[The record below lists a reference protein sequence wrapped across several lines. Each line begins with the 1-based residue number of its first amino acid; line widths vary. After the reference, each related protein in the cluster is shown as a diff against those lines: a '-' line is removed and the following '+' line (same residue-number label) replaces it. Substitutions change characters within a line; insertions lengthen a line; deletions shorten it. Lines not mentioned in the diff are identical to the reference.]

1 MNPHSTAS
9 THAKASQQP
18 FQPER
23 AEAFRSKVA
32 RYRRIL
38 SSFWWIPAVTIS
50 IGLAVQAWYSLTSPI
65 TYQSVA
71 RILVSGKIALP
82 EGGMFNEEAVN
93 FFGTQEE
100 LMQSAEVRRRAA
112 ARVQSLRPDLNP
124 VPVSIQVSQIPRT
137 SIFVLVA
144 SGTQPDYVKAYLNA
158 TMEEYIALRRGIFN
172 EKSQTTLTAITDE
185 LGRVE
190 TELRRG
196 EDELLDWKR
205 KNNLVFLQEEGTS
218 AGGYLATLNRELAL
232 LESEYNLIGK
242 LDDEQNIDR
251 VADQRRPLTEVP
263 ESGAAAEGKR
273 DFLVASGSGGP
284 AESYLAVKR
293 RNYLLEATR
302 EQLLETRQT
311 AHPLVKEVDEEIRQN
326 KKLLEVYRL
335 QAVEQL
341 ASKRKSLEAQIAN
354 TKNQIAQWEIKALD
368 LSRRMGEFDRIKSK
382 VEREKNLYDRL
393 LANVQNVDVNSNI
406 QQDIL
411 SVMEYATPPGV
422 RIQSL
427 ARDLAMGGL
436 MGAAA
441 GVGILLLIGALDDR
455 VVSIAE
461 LQAIIEEE
469 VVAIIPKVPE
479 GQQIIKVNE
488 DDNPGLFESFRKLR
502 SWILFTEWENGPPKS
517 ILVASAMP
525 GEGKSTISLNLATC
539 LAASG
544 TRTLLVDADL
554 RRGNLHKQLGIE
566 QDPGLGNVLNGD
578 VPVDKAIHATEVTNL
593 WFVPRGYYG
602 TKGSEIFLN
611 TTLDH
616 FLTEVEKK
624 FDAIVF
630 DTSPVLAVDETS
642 ILAGK
647 VDVALL
653 AIRCGVTSLR
663 LARRSITHLVSRRAL
678 VGGVVYNAVDASS
691 HEYPYYNYYYSHQ
704 SEHASASKK

>member
-1 MNPHSTAS
+1 MNPSSPTETPKVS
-9 THAKASQQP
+9 QP
-18 FQPER
+18 FKPER
-23 AEAFRSKVA
+23 ADTIRSKVD
-32 RYRRIL
+32 RYRRIAT
-38 SSFWWIPAVTIS
+38 SFWWIPAVTIS
-50 IGLAVQAWYSLTSPI
+50 VGLAVQAWHSLTSPI

-82 EGGMFNEEAVN
+82 ENGMYNEEAVN

-100 LMQSAEVRRRAA
+100 LMQSAEVRRRAT
-112 ARVQSLRPDLNP
+112 ARVQSLRPDLSP
-124 VPVSIQVSQIPRT
+124 VSVSIQVSQIPRT

-144 SGTQPDYVKAYLNA
+144 SATQPDYVKAYLNA

-185 LGRVE
+185 LARVE

-218 AGGYLATLNRELAL
+218 AGGYLATLNHELAL

-242 LDDEQNIDR
+242 LDEEQNIDR
-251 VADQRRPLTEVP
+251 AADLHKVTVP
-263 ESGAAAEGKR
+263 VSEAASTADGKR
-273 DFLVASGSGGP
+273 DFLVATGAGAP

-293 RNYLLEATR
+293 RNYILEASR
-302 EQLLETRQT
+302 EQLLENHLKS
-311 AHPLVKEVDEEIRQN
+311 HPKIKEIEEEIRQN

-341 ASKRKSLEAQIAN
+341 VSKRRTLEAQISN
-354 TKNQIAQWEIKALD
+354 TKNQIAQWEVKALD

-382 VEREKNLYDRL
+382 VDREKSLYDRL
-393 LANVQNVDVNSNI
+393 LANVQNVDVNANI

-427 ARDLAMGGL
+427 ARDLATGGM
-436 MGAAA
+436 MGA
-441 GVGILLLIGALDDR
+441 GVGLGILLLIGALDDR
-455 VVSIAE
+455 VFSISE
-461 LQAIIEEE
+461 LQTIIEEE
-469 VVAIIPKVPE
+469 VVAIIPKVPD

-488 DDNPGLFESFRKLR
+488 DDNPGLFESYRKLR
-502 SWILFTEWENGPPKS
+502 SWILFTDWENGPPKS
-517 ILVASAMP
+517 ILIASAMP
-525 GEGKSTISLNLATC
+525 GEGKSTIALNLATC

-554 RRGNLHKQLGIE
+554 RRGRLHSQLGIE
-566 QDPGLGNVLNGD
+566 QDPGLGNVLNDD
-578 VPVDKAIHATEVTNL
+578 VPVEKAIHATEITNL

-602 TKGSEIFLN
+602 TKGSEIFLS

-616 FLTEVEKK
+616 FLAEVEKK
-624 FDAIVF
+624 FDAVIF

-647 VDVALL
+647 VDVALV
-653 AIRCGVTSLR
+653 AVRCGMTSLR
-663 LARRSITHLVSRRAL
+663 LAKRSIAHLVSRRAL
-678 VGGVVYNAVDASS
+678 IGGVVYNAVDASS
-691 HEYPYYNYYYSHQ
+691 HEYPYYNYYYSHKTG
-704 SEHASASKK
+704 KKPKTKA

>member
-1 MNPHSTAS
+1 MNPSSPTETPKVS
-9 THAKASQQP
+9 QP
-18 FQPER
+18 FKPER
-23 AEAFRSKVA
+23 ADTIRSKVD
-32 RYRRIL
+32 RYRRIAT
-38 SSFWWIPAVTIS
+38 SFWWIPAVTIS
-50 IGLAVQAWYSLTSPI
+50 VGLAVQAWHSLTSPI

-82 EGGMFNEEAVN
+82 ENGMYNEEAVN

-100 LMQSAEVRRRAA
+100 LMQSAEVRRRAT
-112 ARVQSLRPDLNP
+112 ARVQSLRPDLSP
-124 VPVSIQVSQIPRT
+124 VSVSIQVSQIPRT

-144 SGTQPDYVKAYLNA
+144 SATQPDYVKAYLNA

-185 LGRVE
+185 LARVE

-218 AGGYLATLNRELAL
+218 AGGYLATLNHELAL

-242 LDDEQNIDR
+242 LDEEQNIDR
-251 VADQRRPLTEVP
+251 AADLHKVTVP
-263 ESGAAAEGKR
+263 VSEAASTADGKR
-273 DFLVASGSGGP
+273 DFLVATGAGAP

-293 RNYLLEATR
+293 RNYILEASR
-302 EQLLETRQT
+302 EQLLENHLKS
-311 AHPLVKEVDEEIRQN
+311 HPKIKEIEEEIRQN

-341 ASKRKSLEAQIAN
+341 VSKRRTLEAQISN
-354 TKNQIAQWEIKALD
+354 TKNQIAQWEVKALD

-382 VEREKNLYDRL
+382 VDREKSLYDRL
-393 LANVQNVDVNSNI
+393 LANVQNVDVNANI

-427 ARDLAMGGL
+427 ARDLATGGM
-436 MGAAA
+436 MGA
-441 GVGILLLIGALDDR
+441 GVGLGILLLIGALDDR
-455 VVSIAE
+455 VFSISE
-461 LQAIIEEE
+461 LQTIIEDE
-469 VVAIIPKVPE
+469 VVAIIPKVPD

-488 DDNPGLFESFRKLR
+488 DDNPGLFESYRKLR
-502 SWILFTEWENGPPKS
+502 SWILFTDWENGPPKS
-517 ILVASAMP
+517 ILIASAMP
-525 GEGKSTISLNLATC
+525 GEGKSTIALNLATC

-554 RRGNLHKQLGIE
+554 RRGRLHSQLGIE
-566 QDPGLGNVLNGD
+566 QDPGLGNVLNDD
-578 VPVDKAIHATEVTNL
+578 VPVEKAIHATEITNL

-602 TKGSEIFLN
+602 TKGSEIFLS

-616 FLTEVEKK
+616 FLAEVEKK
-624 FDAIVF
+624 FDAVIF

-647 VDVALL
+647 VDVALV
-653 AIRCGVTSLR
+653 AVRCGMTSLR
-663 LARRSITHLVSRRAL
+663 LAKRSIAHLVSRRAL
-678 VGGVVYNAVDASS
+678 IGGVVYNAVDASS
-691 HEYPYYNYYYSHQ
+691 HEYPYYNYYYSHKTG
-704 SEHASASKK
+704 KKPKTKA

>member
-1 MNPHSTAS
+1 MNPPSPTETPKVS
-9 THAKASQQP
+9 QP

-23 AEAFRSKVA
+23 ADTIRSKVD
-32 RYRRIL
+32 RYRRIAT
-38 SSFWWIPAVTIS
+38 SFWWIPAVTIS
-50 IGLAVQAWYSLTSPI
+50 VGLAVQAWHSLTSPI

-82 EGGMFNEEAVN
+82 ENGMYNEEAVN

-100 LMQSAEVRRRAA
+100 LMQSAEVRRRAT
-112 ARVQSLRPDLNP
+112 ARVQSLRPDLSP
-124 VPVSIQVSQIPRT
+124 VSVSIQVSQIPRT

-144 SGTQPDYVKAYLNA
+144 SATQPDYVKAYLNA

-185 LGRVE
+185 LARVE

-218 AGGYLATLNRELAL
+218 AGGYLATLNHELAL

-242 LDDEQNIDR
+242 LDEEQNIDR
-251 VADQRRPLTEVP
+251 AADLHKVTVP
-263 ESGAAAEGKR
+263 VSEAASTADGKR
-273 DFLVASGSGGP
+273 DFLVATGAGAP

-293 RNYLLEATR
+293 RNYILEASR
-302 EQLLETRQT
+302 EQLLENHLKS
-311 AHPLVKEVDEEIRQN
+311 HPKIKEIEEEIRQN

-341 ASKRKSLEAQIAN
+341 VSKRRTLEAQISN
-354 TKNQIAQWEIKALD
+354 TKNQIAQWEVKALD

-382 VEREKNLYDRL
+382 VDREKSLYDRL
-393 LANVQNVDVNSNI
+393 LANVQNVDVNANI

-427 ARDLAMGGL
+427 ARDLATGGM
-436 MGAAA
+436 MGA
-441 GVGILLLIGALDDR
+441 GVGLGILLLIGALDDR
-455 VVSIAE
+455 VFSISE
-461 LQAIIEEE
+461 LQTIIEEE
-469 VVAIIPKVPE
+469 VVAIIPKVPD

-488 DDNPGLFESFRKLR
+488 DDNPGLFESYRKLR
-502 SWILFTEWENGPPKS
+502 SWILFTDWENGPPKS
-517 ILVASAMP
+517 ILIASAMP
-525 GEGKSTISLNLATC
+525 GEGKSTIALNLATC

-554 RRGNLHKQLGIE
+554 RRGRLHSQLGIE
-566 QDPGLGNVLNGD
+566 QDPGLGNVLNDD
-578 VPVDKAIHATEVTNL
+578 VPVEKAIHATEITNL

-602 TKGSEIFLN
+602 TKGSEIFLS

-616 FLTEVEKK
+616 FLAEVEKK
-624 FDAIVF
+624 FDAVIF

-647 VDVALL
+647 VDVALV
-653 AIRCGVTSLR
+653 AVRCGMTSLR
-663 LARRSITHLVSRRAL
+663 LAKRSIAHLVSRRAL
-678 VGGVVYNAVDASS
+678 IGGVVYNAVDASS
-691 HEYPYYNYYYSHQ
+691 HEYPYYNYYYSHKTG
-704 SEHASASKK
+704 KKPKTKA